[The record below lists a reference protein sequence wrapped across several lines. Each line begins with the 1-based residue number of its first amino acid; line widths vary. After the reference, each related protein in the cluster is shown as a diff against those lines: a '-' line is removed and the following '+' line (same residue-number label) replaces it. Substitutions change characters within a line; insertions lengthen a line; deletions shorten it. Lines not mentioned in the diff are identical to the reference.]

1 MIFRAAAL
9 SAVLLTAAAPAT
21 AQTAPKPEAP
31 RAPCFRLSDLGGH
44 KIAAPDTL
52 YYSVR
57 RKEVYKFTFSGS
69 CLAGVTN
76 SDPLILEPLGASSQ
90 ICKPLDLN
98 LGVGGA
104 GLAPVHHQVDRA
116 PDPRAGRGPAQE
128 AQALIPAV
136 SAPGEVAPDPG
147 RPTRS
152 GGRVPLPR
160 R

>member
-9 SAVLLTAAAPAT
+9 TAALMAVAAPAS
-21 AQTAPKPEAP
+21 AQPAPKAETP

-44 KIAAPDTL
+44 RIAAPDTL

-98 LGVGGA
+98 LGVGG
-104 GLAPVHHQVDRA
+104 PVSRRCIIKSIERLT
-116 PDPRAGRGPAQE
+116 PE
-128 AQALIPAV
+128 QAA
-136 SAPGEVAPDPG
+136 A
-147 RPTRS
+147 
-152 GGRVPLPR
+152 LPKKLKP
-160 R
+160 

>member
-9 SAVLLTAAAPAT
+9 SAVLMAVAAPAS
-21 AQTAPKPEAP
+21 AQPAPKAETP

-98 LGVGGA
+98 LGVGG
-104 GLAPVHHQVDRA
+104 PVSRRCIIKSIERLT
-116 PDPRAGRGPAQE
+116 PE
-128 AQALIPAV
+128 QAA
-136 SAPGEVAPDPG
+136 A
-147 RPTRS
+147 
-152 GGRVPLPR
+152 LPKKLKP
-160 R
+160 

>member
-9 SAVLLTAAAPAT
+9 TAALMAVAAPAS
-21 AQTAPKPEAP
+21 AQPASKAETP
-31 RAPCFRLSDLGGH
+31 RSPCFRLSDLGGH

-98 LGVGGA
+98 LGVGG
-104 GLAPVHHQVDRA
+104 PVSRRCIIKSIERLT
-116 PDPRAGRGPAQE
+116 PE
-128 AQALIPAV
+128 QAA
-136 SAPGEVAPDPG
+136 A
-147 RPTRS
+147 
-152 GGRVPLPR
+152 LPKKLKP
-160 R
+160 